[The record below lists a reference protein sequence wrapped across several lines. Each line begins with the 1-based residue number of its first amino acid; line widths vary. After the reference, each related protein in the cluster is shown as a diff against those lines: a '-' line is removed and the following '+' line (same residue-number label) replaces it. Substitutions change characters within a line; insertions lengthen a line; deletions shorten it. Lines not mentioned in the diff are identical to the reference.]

1 MARPSFPPSEFPPV
15 NSDHRQPR
23 FCLDCADKLHPKV
36 EPLDVSGQTPALRQ
50 ISRMFMLLSSCYQYL
65 SSYKTYRRGRCV
77 CQPMKKVVV
86 GQKPTPECGSD
97 SWESTAQTCS
107 CATQTLDGDIGQD
120 LSFLCSS
127 FFKMSF
133 AMYEFPPYFLTTKK
147 R

>member
-23 FCLDCADKLHPKV
+23 FCLDCADKLHPKTV
-36 EPLDVSGQTPALRQ
+36 GRIGSNSCSPPDKPNVYASG
-50 ISRMFMLLSSCYQYL
+50 YQYL